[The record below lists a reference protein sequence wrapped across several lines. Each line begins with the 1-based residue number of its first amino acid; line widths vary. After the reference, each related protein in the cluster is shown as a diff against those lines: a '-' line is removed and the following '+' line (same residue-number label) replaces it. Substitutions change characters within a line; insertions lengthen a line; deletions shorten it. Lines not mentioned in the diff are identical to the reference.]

1 MKQGLIHLY
10 YGDGK
15 GKTTAAVGLTVRA
28 AGREMRVL
36 FAQFLKHGK
45 SGELR
50 ILEQLKQVS
59 ILRCEGVRKFTF
71 QMDASELQQTRDVQN
86 RMLQEIIYRVGQG
99 RGYDLLIL
107 DEAINAVSTG
117 TLDEALLR
125 AFVEQKPEPLELV
138 LTGRNPPGWLIGRAD
153 YLSEICSRK
162 QLPTHSPVQ
171 GECLVRA
178 ESWRSSPCSAVQ
190 SQKAAYISVRFS

>member
-1 MKQGLIHLY
+1 MGETYSEVPLLWVETQ
-10 YGDGK
+10 DGIRK
-15 GKTTAAVGLTVRA
+15 PDGAYSRTVCGQHSHFPSGSAYRQPDCRSCFA
-28 AGREMRVL
+28 LSIPIVEMDQPLLHITPSFKIRY
-36 FAQFLKHGK
+36 
-45 SGELR
+45 
-50 ILEQLKQVS
+50 
-59 ILRCEGVRKFTF
+59 
-71 QMDASELQQTRDVQN
+71 RDVQN

-162 QLPTHSPVQ
+162 HPYEQ
-171 GECLVRA
+171 GIPARTGIEL
-178 ESWRSSPCSAVQ
+178 
-190 SQKAAYISVRFS
+190 

>member
-15 GKTTAAVGLTVRA
+15 GRTTAAVGLTVRA

-162 QLPTHSPVQ
+162 HPYEQ
-171 GECLVRA
+171 GIPARTGIEL
-178 ESWRSSPCSAVQ
+178 
-190 SQKAAYISVRFS
+190 

>member
-1 MKQGLIHLY
+1 MKEGLIHLY

-28 AGREMRVL
+28 AGRGLRVL
-36 FAQFLKHGK
+36 FAQFLKRGA

-50 ILEQLKQVS
+50 ILESLEQVS
-59 ILRCEGVRKFTF
+59 VLRCEGVQKFTF
-71 QMDASELQQTRDVQN
+71 QMDASELRQTRDAQG
-86 RMLQEIIYRVGQG
+86 RLLQEIIHQVRQG
-99 RGYDLLIL
+99 RGYDLLVL

-125 AFVEQKPEPLELV
+125 SFIEQKPAPLELV

-153 YLSEICSRK
+153 YLSEICSRRH
-162 QLPTHSPVQ
+162 PYEQ
-171 GECLVRA
+171 GIPARMGIEL
-178 ESWRSSPCSAVQ
+178 
-190 SQKAAYISVRFS
+190 

>member
-36 FAQFLKHGK
+36 FAQ
-45 SGELR
+45 LR

-162 QLPTHSPVQ
+162 HPYEQ
-171 GECLVRA
+171 GIPARTGIEL
-178 ESWRSSPCSAVQ
+178 
-190 SQKAAYISVRFS
+190 

>member
-28 AGREMRVL
+28 AGRGLRVL
-36 FAQFLKHGK
+36 FVQFLKHGE
-45 SGELR
+45 SGELK
-50 ILEQLKQVS
+50 ILEQLEQVAV
-59 ILRCEGVRKFTF
+59 LRCKGVRKFTF
-71 QMDASELQQTRDVQN
+71 QMDASELRQTRDIQD
-86 RMLQEIIYRVGQG
+86 RLLQEIFDRVKQG
-99 RGYDLLIL
+99 RGEDLLVL

-125 AFVEQKPEPLELV
+125 RLIEQKPEPLELV

-153 YLSEICSRK
+153 YLSEICSRRH
-162 QLPTHSPVQ
+162 PYEQ
-171 GECLVRA
+171 GIPARTGIEL
-178 ESWRSSPCSAVQ
+178 
-190 SQKAAYISVRFS
+190 

>member
-86 RMLQEIIYRVGQG
+86 RMLQEIIYRVGQ
-99 RGYDLLIL
+99 D
-107 DEAINAVSTG
+107 
-117 TLDEALLR
+117 
-125 AFVEQKPEPLELV
+125 
-138 LTGRNPPGWLIGRAD
+138 
-153 YLSEICSRK
+153 
-162 QLPTHSPVQ
+162 
-171 GECLVRA
+171 
-178 ESWRSSPCSAVQ
+178 
-190 SQKAAYISVRFS
+190 